1 MNSFVFSIFIGYL
14 LVFKLGHTA
23 YNVADIRSF
32 HGTQWSENLGE
43 HLALAKREPDI
54 VLLCVVY
61 FFFCPLGRFT
71 RMEKIDFCLGGAQEG
86 N

>member
-1 MNSFVFSIFIGYL
+1 MS
-14 LVFKLGHTA
+14 

-54 VLLCVVY
+54 VLLADVC
-61 FFFCPLGRFT
+61 FFFYFLK
-71 RMEKIDFCLGGAQEG
+71 ENA
-86 N
+86 